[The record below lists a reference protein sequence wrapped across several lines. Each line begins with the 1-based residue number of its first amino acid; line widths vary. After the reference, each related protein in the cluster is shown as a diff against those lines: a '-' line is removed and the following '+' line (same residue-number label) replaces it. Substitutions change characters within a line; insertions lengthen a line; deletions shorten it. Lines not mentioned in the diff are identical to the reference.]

1 MSPTKEKAAPQTNAA
16 REEEAKRKFQMISLN
31 EAKVGRIRYIEFTT

>member
-1 MSPTKEKAAPQTNAA
+1 MSPAKEKSVPKTNAA
-16 REEEAKRKFQMISLN
+16 REEEAKRKFQMISPN